1 MIKETLKVL
10 FIDNCTLQEAAE
22 KLGVKQSDIK
32 DRLLMLQHMGY
43 VQEICNNSSPKSS
56 ACCSCTAASSCSG
69 INDISGSKA
78 YQLTE
83 KGERICRN

>member
-10 FIDNCTLQEAAE
+10 FIDNCTLQEAAD
-22 KLGVKQSDIK
+22 KLGVKQNDIR

-43 VQEICNNSSPKSS
+43 VREICNNSSPKSS
-56 ACCSCTAASSCSG
+56 ACCSCTAASSCSDN
-69 INDISGSKA
+69 NDISGSKA
-78 YQLTE
+78 YQLTD

>member
-10 FIDNCTLQEAAE
+10 FIDNCTLQEAAD
-22 KLGVKQSDIK
+22 KLGVTQNDIR
-32 DRLLMLQHMGY
+32 DRLIMLQHMGY
-43 VQEICNNSSPKSS
+43 VREICNNSSPKSS

-69 INDISGSKA
+69 NTGISSSKA

>member
-10 FIDNCTLQEAAE
+10 FIDNCTLQEAADR
-22 KLGVKQSDIK
+22 LDVKQSDIK

-43 VQEICNNSSPKSS
+43 VHEICNNSSPKSS
-56 ACCSCTAASSCSG
+56 ACCSCTAASSCSQ
-69 INDISGSKA
+69 NADVSSSKA
-78 YQLTE
+78 YQLTD